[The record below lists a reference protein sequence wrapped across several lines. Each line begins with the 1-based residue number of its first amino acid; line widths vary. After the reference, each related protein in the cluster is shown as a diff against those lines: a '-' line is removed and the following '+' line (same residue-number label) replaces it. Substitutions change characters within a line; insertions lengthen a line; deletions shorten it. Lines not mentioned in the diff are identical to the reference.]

1 MTRRL
6 VLRWWPSPL
15 ALALGTTSA
24 LALVLAVADRRP
36 ELIAFTA
43 PLIGALAGGWGCG
56 RPATHVEVRAGQ
68 ATERCFEQDS
78 LPIGLRAAAVGGAA
92 RFTLRPLLPADLTE
106 LPGAAMRARRWGRY
120 TVGVRVTARAAGG
133 LLIATVVTDAFDV
146 RVYPRP
152 ASLGTGI
159 RPGELLDRLG
169 VHTGRMRGGGVEF
182 AGIRPYVPGDPVV
195 NLNWLATSRLGR
207 PQVTE
212 RLAARAADVVA
223 VIDTLTPSG
232 LDAAVHGATALA
244 QAALRRGDRAGVL
257 ALGGAPRWLAPDMGR
272 RQFYRVVD
280 TVLDIGPTA
289 PGAAQAPLRVPRTG
303 LPPRSWVI
311 VFSPLLDARIGPVI
325 ADLRARG
332 HAVLVV
338 DVLRRPQRPP
348 DSLIGQVWRFDREV
362 LRRDLAAARVPVLAW
377 ADGSSLDEALGASP
391 FSVPHR
397 RNRES
402 APGPR

>member
-1 MTRRL
+1 MSRLL

-24 LALVLAVADRRP
+24 LALALAVLHRRP

-43 PLIGALAGGWGCG
+43 PLIGALAGGWGWG
-56 RPATHVEVRAGQ
+56 RPATHVELHADR
-68 ATERCFEQDS
+68 ATERCFEQDVVA
-78 LPIGLRAAAVGGAA
+78 IGLRAKSVGGTA
-92 RFTLRPLLPADLTE
+92 RFILRPLLPDGLTA
-106 LPGAAMRARRWGRY
+106 LPDAAMRARRWGRF
-120 TVGVRVTARAAGG
+120 TVRVRITARAAGG
-133 LLIATVVTDAFDV
+133 LLVATVVTDAFDV

-152 ASLGTGI
+152 GPLLTGI
-159 RPGELLDRLG
+159 RPGEPLDRLG
-169 VHTGRMRGGGVEF
+169 VHIGRTRGGAGVEF

-212 RLAARAADVVA
+212 RLAARSADVVT
-223 VIDTLTPSG
+223 VIDTVAPCG
-232 LDAAVHGATALA
+232 LDAAVHGATELV

-257 ALGGAPRWLAPDMGR
+257 ALGGPPRWLAPDLGR

-280 TVLDIGPTA
+280 TVLDAA
-289 PGAAQAPLRVPRTG
+289 PGTEQAPIRLPRVG

-325 ADLRARG
+325 TELRARG
-332 HAVLVV
+332 HAVVVV
-338 DVLRRPQRPP
+338 DVLRRPDRRPGP
-348 DSLIGQVWRFDREV
+348 LIEQVWRFDREV
-362 LRRDLAAARVPVLAW
+362 LRRDLAGARVPVLAW
-377 ADGSSLDEALGASP
+377 PDGSSLDEALAASP
-391 FSVPHR
+391 FSVPRR
-397 RNRES
+397 RNREI